1 MGDKQN
7 NTEERL
13 RVSLKKRLRRKRTKK
28 VITWIIILIIL
39 GGGYYLYKYYEENQR
54 LPFGPEREGRS
65 PLISQSAAQEVRV
78 REIEYS
84 KTIDISGHVEAY
96 QTQRVVFRSTGA
108 VTGVFVKEGD
118 FVKEGT
124 LLATIDDTSQSYNL
138 ANIESQ
144 IEEAKLRGSVRALG
158 LLEMQLKMAQNNLDY
173 TKAYANFDGVVASVN
188 VDEGDYFEAG
198 TAAMI
203 LVDRS
208 KLKATVEI
216 DEIDIQSIFEGM
228 DAELTFDSIGDQVI
242 DAKVD
247 YIPMLGRTTNQG
259 IGVLDVEIVIDDPPS
274 QVAPGFTFAGSIVSG
289 DVKTILVVP
298 ASAIT
303 SNRRE
308 PDTVRKKD
316 SDGNIISINV
326 TSKYIG
332 ESMSEITSGDL
343 KAGDIVI
350 VGGNSTGTFSFGAPG
365 AGGGQMRMGF

>member
-13 RVSLKKRLRRKRTKK
+13 RVSLKKRLRRKRIKK
-28 VITWIIILIIL
+28 AFTWIIILIIL

-54 LPFGPEREGRS
+54 LPFGPEGEPRS
-65 PLISQSAAQEVRV
+65 PLMSQSASQEVTV

-144 IEEAKLRGSVRALG
+144 IEEAKLRGSVRTLG

-216 DEIDIQSIFEGM
+216 DEIDIQTIFEGM
-228 DAELTFDSIGDQVI
+228 SAELTFDSIGDRVV

-259 IGVLDVEIVIDDPPS
+259 IGVLDVEIVIDDPPT
-274 QVAPGFTFAGSIVSG
+274 QVSPGFTFAGSIIS
-289 DVKTILVVP
+289 DDIKSILVVP

-303 SNRRE
+303 SNRRG
-308 PDTVRKKD
+308 PDTIRKKG

-350 VGGNSTGTFSFGAPG
+350 VGGNSTSNFSFGAPST
-365 AGGGQMRMGF
+365 QMRMGF